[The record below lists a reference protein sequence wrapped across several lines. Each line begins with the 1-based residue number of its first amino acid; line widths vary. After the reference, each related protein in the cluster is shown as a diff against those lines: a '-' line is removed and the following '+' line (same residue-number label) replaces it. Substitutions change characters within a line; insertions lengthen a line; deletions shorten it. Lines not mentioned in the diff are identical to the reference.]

1 MPASPV
7 KAALEDLL
15 KVRRLQSEA
24 PPLRGETRGGGVPTG
39 VPAVD
44 ALLYGG
50 FPRGHLSEIHGAPSS
65 GRTAL
70 ALALLA
76 HVTQAGSLVAWIDPG
91 DRLDP
96 ASAQE
101 AGADLARLLW
111 LRGRRD
117 SARAL
122 PEAVSAAGTVTGS
135 GLFEAIVL
143 DLAGLPPAALR
154 RLPGA
159 TWLRLQRLLEAQ
171 PSAFVLLADSHVA
184 QGPGGAALALSPAGP
199 RWSGA
204 PGPGRLL
211 RALGTEVRA
220 GRHTQRT
227 APLEIVWTPVV

>member
-1 MPASPV
+1 MTPSPV

-15 KVRRLQSEA
+15 KTRQLQREA
-24 PPLRGETRGGGVPTG
+24 PPLRGEIRGSGVPTG
-39 VPAVD
+39 VGAVD
-44 ALLYGG
+44 TLLYGG
-50 FPRGHLSEIHGAPSS
+50 FPRGQLSEICGAPSS

-76 HVTQAGSLVAWIDPG
+76 QVTQAGGLVAWIDPG

-96 ASAQE
+96 ASAHE

-122 PEAVSAAGTVTGS
+122 PEAVSAAGTLTSS
-135 GLFEAIVL
+135 GLFEVIVL
-143 DLAGLPPAALR
+143 DLAGVPPSALR

-171 PSAFVLLADSHVA
+171 PSAFLLLADAHVA
-184 QGPGGAALALSPAGP
+184 QSAGGAALALAPAGP

-220 GRHTQRT
+220 GRHQQRT
-227 APLEIVWTPVV
+227 APLEISAPV